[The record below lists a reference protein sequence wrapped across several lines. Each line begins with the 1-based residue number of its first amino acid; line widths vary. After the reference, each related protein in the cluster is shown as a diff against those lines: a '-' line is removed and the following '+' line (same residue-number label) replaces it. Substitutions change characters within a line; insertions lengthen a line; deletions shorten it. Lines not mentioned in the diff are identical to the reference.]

1 MGLDSAN
8 RSASNARKVVLEVI
22 ISLLFGGDV
31 EERTI
36 LTGRVWEIGE
46 RYFDEDELGLLVELM
61 LRPFG

>member
-8 RSASNARKVVLEVI
+8 RSAESNARKVVLEVI

-46 RYFDEDELGLLVELM
+46 RLYFDEDELTG
-61 LRPFG
+61 